1 MANDPSPWDK
11 VYESSWG
18 LMILMAMQKRETFY
32 YGTVSYDEQQR
43 RRARNRIA
51 RKTRKAN
58 RRAGV
63 SR

>member
-1 MANDPSPWDK
+1 MANDSSPWDK